1 MDVNKLA
8 MMAVQI
14 EKHTP
19 DYGDAVDKIATHL
32 IKFWTPAMR
41 SSFYAEVVANR
52 SNYSETLNGVVDEM
66 RNRSKA

>member
-8 MMAVQI
+8 MMATQI

-41 SSFYAEVVANR
+41 TAFYSEVVANR
-52 SNYSETLNGVVDEM
+52 GNFSETINGVVDEM